1 MTVFRLT
8 ESLLTDE
15 SASPRIGTDCRR
27 AGVQAVTKPAALSSC
42 LLDFAQGDNTGD
54 DLRLAVAVSQFTL
67 AQRLQCLQITANV
80 F

>member
-1 MTVFRLT
+1 MIVFRLT

-42 LLDFAQGDNTGD
+42 LLDLHKAI
-54 DLRLAVAVSQFTL
+54 TL
-67 AQRLQCLQITANV
+67 MTI
-80 F
+80 FD